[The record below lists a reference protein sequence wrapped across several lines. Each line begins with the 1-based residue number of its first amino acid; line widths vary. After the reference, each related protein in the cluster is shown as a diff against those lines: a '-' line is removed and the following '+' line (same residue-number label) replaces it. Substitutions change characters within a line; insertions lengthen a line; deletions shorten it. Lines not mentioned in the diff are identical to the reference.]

1 MKKKLLTLF
10 LTLSLSYAGI
20 SGVAYFEYNDNFSLS
35 RTYFTY
41 KTDISDELSF
51 KFQTDVGEID
61 DANTQTTGFCSDLI
75 SLNQT
80 TCEAG
85 DDGIAGDDDTTPD
98 TDESLDDGTWT
109 PQVQDVAI
117 DNDNRWMGFLKKAQ
131 LDWKVDSNM
140 KISMGMIGMN
150 MLNIQE
156 KTWGHRF
163 LYKSSMDY
171 YKFSA
176 TADLGFAITR
186 KHGNLTG
193 TFMISNGEGYK
204 ESDVDDNNKTS
215 IQLAYGE
222 TKLNKNDGYN
232 FGVAYSTVK
241 ADNDDETTV
250 TGFFAG
256 WAGNGLR
263 VGYESNTKDVNGV
276 DNALT
281 SMYATYKIKDNLS
294 AVLRMDNID
303 ANKNDL
309 EEEVLMAG
317 VIWTPT
323 SGLDICLNRNSVTID
338 NNDSDTTKLNFQ
350 FKF

>member
-61 DANTQTTGFCSDLI
+61 DALTSGG
-75 SLNQT
+75 
-80 TCEAG
+80 E
-85 DDGIAGDDDTTPD
+85 
-98 TDESLDDGTWT
+98 
-109 PQVQDVAI
+109 DV

-241 ADNDDETTV
+241 DDDDIETKV

-323 SGLDICLNRNSVTID
+323 SGLDICLNRNSATID

>member
-61 DANTQTTGFCSDLI
+61 DALTSGG
-75 SLNQT
+75 
-80 TCEAG
+80 E
-85 DDGIAGDDDTTPD
+85 
-98 TDESLDDGTWT
+98 
-109 PQVQDVAI
+109 DV

-186 KHGNLTG
+186 KHGDLTG

-241 ADNDDETTV
+241 DDSDVETTV

-303 ANKNDL
+303 ENKNNL

>member
-1 MKKKLLTLF
+1 
-10 LTLSLSYAGI
+10 
-20 SGVAYFEYNDNFSLS
+20 
-35 RTYFTY
+35 
-41 KTDISDELSF
+41 
-51 KFQTDVGEID
+51 
-61 DANTQTTGFCSDLI
+61 
-75 SLNQT
+75 
-80 TCEAG
+80 
-85 DDGIAGDDDTTPD
+85 
-98 TDESLDDGTWT
+98 
-109 PQVQDVAI
+109 
-117 DNDNRWMGFLKKAQ
+117 
-131 LDWKVDSNM
+131 M

-241 ADNDDETTV
+241 DDIDVETTV

-294 AVLRMDNID
+294 AILRMDNID

>member
-1 MKKKLLTLF
+1 
-10 LTLSLSYAGI
+10 
-20 SGVAYFEYNDNFSLS
+20 
-35 RTYFTY
+35 
-41 KTDISDELSF
+41 
-51 KFQTDVGEID
+51 
-61 DANTQTTGFCSDLI
+61 
-75 SLNQT
+75 
-80 TCEAG
+80 
-85 DDGIAGDDDTTPD
+85 
-98 TDESLDDGTWT
+98 
-109 PQVQDVAI
+109 
-117 DNDNRWMGFLKKAQ
+117 MGFLKKAQ
-131 LDWKVDSNM
+131 LDWTVNPDM

-156 KTWGHRF
+156 NTWGHRF

-204 ESDVDDNNKTS
+204 ESVVDDNNKTS
-215 IQLAYGE
+215 VQLVWGE

-241 ADNDDETTV
+241 DDSDVETAV

-256 WAGNGLR
+256 WASNGLR
-263 VGYESNTKDVNGV
+263 IGLESNTKDVDGV
-276 DNALT
+276 DNALS

-303 ANKNDL
+303 ANKDEL
-309 EEEVLMAG
+309 EEEILMAG

-323 SGLDICLNRNSVTID
+323 SGLDICLNRNSVTTD
-338 NNDSDTTKLNFQ
+338 NVDSDTTKLNFQ

>member
-20 SGVAYFEYNDNFSLS
+20 SGEAYFEYNDNFSLS

-61 DANTQTTGFCSDLI
+61 DALTSGG
-75 SLNQT
+75 
-80 TCEAG
+80 E
-85 DDGIAGDDDTTPD
+85 
-98 TDESLDDGTWT
+98 
-109 PQVQDVAI
+109 DV

-186 KHGNLTG
+186 KHGGLTG

-241 ADNDDETTV
+241 DDIDVETTV

-303 ANKNDL
+303 ENKNNL

>member
-61 DANTQTTGFCSDLI
+61 DVNTQATGFCSDGI
-75 SLNQT
+75 SIDQA
-80 TCEAG
+80 TCEAIN
-85 DDGIAGDDDTTPD
+85 DCDQDGPLADPCF
-98 TDESLDDGTWT
+98 WT
-109 PQVQDVAI
+109 YTQDVAV

-241 ADNDDETTV
+241 DDSDVETTV

-294 AVLRMDNID
+294 AILRMDNID

>member
-61 DANTQTTGFCSDLI
+61 DALTSGG
-75 SLNQT
+75 
-80 TCEAG
+80 E
-85 DDGIAGDDDTTPD
+85 
-98 TDESLDDGTWT
+98 
-109 PQVQDVAI
+109 DV

-186 KHGNLTG
+186 KHGDLTG

-241 ADNDDETTV
+241 DDDDIETTV

-303 ANKNDL
+303 ENKNNL

>member
-61 DANTQTTGFCSDLI
+61 DALTSGG
-75 SLNQT
+75 
-80 TCEAG
+80 E
-85 DDGIAGDDDTTPD
+85 
-98 TDESLDDGTWT
+98 
-109 PQVQDVAI
+109 DV

-241 ADNDDETTV
+241 DDDDIETTV

>member
-61 DANTQTTGFCSDLI
+61 DVKEIGTCDDVI
-75 SLNQT
+75 SKTEEDCGENNGVWSTAL
-80 TCEAG
+80 
-85 DDGIAGDDDTTPD
+85 
-98 TDESLDDGTWT
+98 SFS
-109 PQVQDVAI
+109 

-241 ADNDDETTV
+241 DDSDVETTV

-294 AVLRMDNID
+294 AILRMDNID

>member
-61 DANTQTTGFCSDLI
+61 DALTSGG
-75 SLNQT
+75 
-80 TCEAG
+80 E
-85 DDGIAGDDDTTPD
+85 
-98 TDESLDDGTWT
+98 
-109 PQVQDVAI
+109 DV

-241 ADNDDETTV
+241 DDSDVETTV

>member
-61 DANTQTTGFCSDLI
+61 DALTSGG
-75 SLNQT
+75 
-80 TCEAG
+80 E
-85 DDGIAGDDDTTPD
+85 
-98 TDESLDDGTWT
+98 
-109 PQVQDVAI
+109 DV

-156 KTWGHRF
+156 KSWGHRF

-241 ADNDDETTV
+241 DDSDVETTV

-294 AVLRMDNID
+294 AILRMDNID

>member
-61 DANTQTTGFCSDLI
+61 DALTSGG
-75 SLNQT
+75 
-80 TCEAG
+80 E
-85 DDGIAGDDDTTPD
+85 
-98 TDESLDDGTWT
+98 
-109 PQVQDVAI
+109 DV

-241 ADNDDETTV
+241 DDDDIETTV

-281 SMYATYKIKDNLS
+281 SIYATYKIKDNLS

>member
-61 DANTQTTGFCSDLI
+61 DALTSGG
-75 SLNQT
+75 
-80 TCEAG
+80 E
-85 DDGIAGDDDTTPD
+85 
-98 TDESLDDGTWT
+98 
-109 PQVQDVAI
+109 DV

-241 ADNDDETTV
+241 DDSDVETTV

-294 AVLRMDNID
+294 AILRMDNID
-303 ANKNDL
+303 AKTNDL